1 MKEEPVVTGPT
12 THTPKNCIIW
22 TLSTLLFL
30 TFCVFGANF
39 FLTEKNENVNDAFS
53 ATDDDASIKNW
64 EEWRNKGV
72 HKITTDTDRADLI
85 HSLDEH
91 DEGISTLLHSQ
102 HGIVKKSLHEKHY
115 ERHLKRKRRKER
127 FSLRQAQ
134 VRKML
139 TVTDAFK
146 NNTKGLS
153 R

>member
-30 TFCVFGANF
+30 TLCVFGANF

-91 DEGISTLLHSQ
+91 DEGISTLLHHHHQQQQQQPILYGGLCTLSSSSDATTYNF
-102 HGIVKKSLHEKHY
+102 IPTTTTCPKKVAA
-115 ERHLKRKRRKER
+115 HLQDKIR
-127 FSLRQAQ
+127 FS
-134 VRKML
+134 
-139 TVTDAFK
+139 
-146 NNTKGLS
+146 
-153 R
+153 